1 MCNRCTYL
9 GVRCNDK
16 KMNNEK
22 LSKKV
27 ILREV
32 GISATKGAIG
42 AIPFVGTALNEA
54 IFESRGRIKQ
64 ERVNKFIEMLQDF
77 MRTVSEESINFQHL
91 KSDEFSDIFES
102 ILKRI
107 AYTRSEEKMKRFRK
121 VLISEMQ
128 NPSDTDFT
136 ETFLDI
142 ISRLEEV
149 QIKILRDIRIATKNC
164 GGIHEKVYKIQ
175 NEIKKHE
182 VQLKKELGHQE
193 NGFANN
199 VPSEQKFIAKKKS
212 IARKK
217 MQILIENQKY
227 YNSDVY
233 GIEHSQYKFYVQDL
247 ISKALLQE
255 RLIPRNGKEPPVTQI
270 IEISNYGE
278 EFLNF
283 LEEK

>member
-1 MCNRCTYL
+1 
-9 GVRCNDK
+9 
-16 KMNNEK
+16 MNNKK

-42 AIPFVGTALNEA
+42 AIPFVGTVLNEV

-77 MRTVSEESINFQHL
+77 MGTVSEESINFQHL

-121 VLISEMQ
+121 VLVSEMQ

-149 QIKILRDIRIATKNC
+149 QIKILRDIRFATKNC
-164 GGIHEKVYKIQ
+164 GGVHEKIYKIQ
-175 NEIKKHE
+175 NEIKKHK
-182 VQLKKELGHQE
+182 VQLKKELE
-193 NGFANN
+193 YRKNGFANN
-199 VPSEQKFIAKKKS
+199 VLTEQKFIAEKE
-212 IARKK
+212 AFVRNK

-227 YNSDVY
+227 YNSDAY
-233 GIEHSQYKFYVQDL
+233 GVTHSQYKFYVQDL

-278 EFLNF
+278 GFLNF